1 MEKAYKAL
9 KIVLLVLIFVALLL
23 GAKKLYDTL
32 GSQVQLDTLVTQPAQ
47 TEVAEQ
53 TEAAQAT
60 EAVKDL
66 TVYDLEGN
74 AHTLSDFRG
83 KPVILNFWAT
93 WCGYCKMEMPDFE
106 EAYQKYGEEIHFL
119 MINVTDGVQETVEKA
134 SDYVAEQGYTFPV
147 FYDTDQAAML
157 NYNLSGLPV
166 TYLLDEEGQIVAW
179 QQGMLTASTLQSGI
193 DMLLAE

>member
-74 AHTLSDFRG
+74 AHSLSDFRG